1 MAAISAEAEAFRQ
14 CRKSLAS
21 LLSTGFEGL
30 FAKLYS
36 AGLVS
41 AFDKQA
47 DEFTALGYGNSSKTN
62 KLLDI
67 VEARIQG
74 DKTTHTF
81 VTFRSALCEE
91 VAYEGL
97 VQILGERKLFLTYTH
112 VAYSQTHNFI
122 HIR

>member
-36 AGLVS
+36 VGLVS
-41 AFDKQA
+41 ALDKDA
-47 DEFTALGYGNSSKTN
+47 NEFTALGYGNSSKTN

-67 VEARIQG
+67 YSRGQNPRRQ
-74 DKTTHTF
+74 DN
-81 VTFRSALCEE
+81 
-91 VAYEGL
+91 
-97 VQILGERKLFLTYTH
+97 TYVRH
-112 VAYSQTHNFI
+112 F
-122 HIR
+122 